1 MNIRRITAV
10 IATASLGLIGL
21 SACGGDDSGSS
32 SAASESVDTVTDDSL
47 FTGSGDGSDFCN
59 LARQFSEA
67 TNGMD
72 PSDPAQFKKGMQD
85 MGGVIDKLADI
96 APDDI
101 KDDMKGAAE
110 SIHSLLDVLE
120 KYDYDMVA
128 LAANEEDMATA
139 TAAMDSNPS
148 MEAVDAYMADTC
160 DIAG

>member
-1 MNIRRITAV
+1 MNSRRNTIVSAV
-10 IATASLGLIGL
+10 AALGLLGL
-21 SACGGDDSGSS
+21 TACGGDDSSS
-32 SAASESVDTVTDDSL
+32 SSDAASIDTVTNDSL
-47 FTGSGDGSDFCN
+47 FTGAGDGSDFCN

-72 PSDPAQFKKGMQD
+72 PSDPAQFNKGMQD
-85 MGGVIDKLADI
+85 MGGVNDKLADI

>member
-1 MNIRRITAV
+1 MNSRRNTIVSAV
-10 IATASLGLIGL
+10 AALGLLGL
-21 SACGGDDSGSS
+21 TACGGHDSS
-32 SAASESVDTVTDDSL
+32 SSSDAASIDTVTNDSL
-47 FTGSGDGSDFCN
+47 FTGAGDGSDFCN

>member
-1 MNIRRITAV
+1 MNSRRNTIVSAV
-10 IATASLGLIGL
+10 AALGLLGL
-21 SACGGDDSGSS
+21 TACGGDDSSS
-32 SAASESVDTVTDDSL
+32 SSDAASIDTVTNDSL
-47 FTGSGDGSDFCN
+47 FTGAGDGSDFCN